1 MLIQMPMDV
10 LHQFPIRKTR
20 KQKQAF
26 RDAICRYGEELGY
39 SVSVETGSFGA
50 RNVVMGDPEHAKYLM
65 TAHYDTC
72 ANMLLPNLI
81 TPCNFLPFLLY
92 QILLTLCMLVPAA
105 LVGIF
110 AGVIAQQ
117 PQLGELV
124 FLITLFA
131 VLLLMMYGPA
141 NQHNANDNTSGV
153 VTLLEIAKILPK
165 TQRDKVSFV
174 LFDLEEAGLIGSSS
188 YYSKHKRESR
198 NQLVWNLDCVGEG
211 DHIVFFPSK
220 KVRKDGRKMQVL
232 RKCVTHLPTKEITIR
247 QKGFSFYPS
256 DQANF
261 PYGVGIAALKQCK
274 MGLYLDRIHTSKDTV
289 LDETNVNIL
298 RAAIISAITCDGVQ

>member
-1 MLIQMPMDV
+1 MLLHPMDV
-10 LHQFPIRKTR
+10 LTQFPVRKTNG
-20 KQKQAF
+20 QKQAF
-26 RDAICRYGEELGY
+26 RDAVQFYGEKLGY
-39 SVSVETGSFGA
+39 PVTVEKGRFGA
-50 RNVVMGDPEHAKYLM
+50 RNLLLGNPETAKYLV

-117 PQLGELV
+117 PQLGELA

-153 VTLLEIAKILPK
+153 VTLLEIAKTLPK

-232 RKCVTHLPTKEITIR
+232 RKCITHLPTKEITIR
-247 QKGFSFYPS
+247 LKGFSFYPS

-261 PYGVGIAALKQCK
+261 PYGVGIAALKKCK